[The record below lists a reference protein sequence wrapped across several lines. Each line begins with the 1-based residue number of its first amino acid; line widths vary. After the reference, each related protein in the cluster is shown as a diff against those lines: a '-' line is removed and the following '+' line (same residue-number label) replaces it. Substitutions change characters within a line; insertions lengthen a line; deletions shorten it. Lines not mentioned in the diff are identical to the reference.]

1 MDSVWEFKTVCCQRL
16 SLGVSISDL
25 PIENGPRLL
34 LDKEITLCVC
44 NYWAPLMDW
53 RVLILLPNL

>member
-1 MDSVWEFKTVCCQRL
+1 M
-16 SLGVSISDL
+16 GVSISDL

-53 RVLILLPNL
+53 RVLILLPNLY

>member
-1 MDSVWEFKTVCCQRL
+1 
-16 SLGVSISDL
+16 VSISDL

-44 NYWAPLMDW
+44 NY
-53 RVLILLPNL
+53 